1 MQVKDKDSSKN
12 SYVIAVDPGI
22 LGGLVLYEKGVITKT
37 LRMPLI
43 KEVTKNKEG
52 KKQTKNH
59 LDPKKIL
66 QFLKECSEVTTTV
79 VIESQRIGS
88 NDGYKSGLTTAI
100 NYGFLKGLIASLDLK
115 VIELAPRTW
124 QTILASVNDPGSP
137 VNMKETKRKSL
148 ILANSILSTPTKY
161 DGISDA
167 VCLAEYYVKHIASVK

>member
-1 MQVKDKDSSKN
+1 MQSKDKSV
-12 SYVIAVDPGI
+12 YVIAIDPGI
-22 LGGLVLYEKGVITKT
+22 LGGLILYEKSVITKT

-43 KEVTKNKEG
+43 KEVTKSKEG

-59 LDPKKIL
+59 LDAKKIL

-88 NDGYKSGLTTAI
+88 NDGYKSGMTTVM
-100 NYGFLKGLIASLDLK
+100 NYGFLLGLIASLDLN
-115 VIELAPRTW
+115 VVELAPRTW
-124 QTILASVNDPGSP
+124 QTILAPVIDPGSP

-148 ILANSILSTPTKY
+148 VLANSILSIPTKY

-167 VCLAEYYVKHIASVK
+167 VCLALYYAKTHKT